1 MALLLQCQDKCA
13 EGTFCKCTSG
23 SGNSL
28 RARQIWPPKR
38 KVHLKSV
45 EPFQCLELQQNTFG
59 GYSQSA
65 MSKSV
70 HCVALLFCLT
80 FVLPHFPIVSSD
92 ANSKLKKCCSK
103 LNKKTDDKYCVE
115 RFCDFDAISQANVLN
130 FMSTC
135 KDRGETVGH
144 MWDCA
149 SSRVDHSKC
158 CKEKGVSE
166 TCMAYC
172 SAQDGA
178 LCGELQR
185 NPGLL

>member
-1 MALLLQCQDKCA
+1 MSDRVWNFSRTL
-13 EGTFCKCTSG
+13 SG
-23 SGNSL
+23 EDI
-28 RARQIWPPKR
+28 RR
-38 KVHLKSV
+38 
-45 EPFQCLELQQNTFG
+45 
-59 GYSQSA
+59 SA

-103 LNKKTDDKYCVE
+103 LNSKTDDKYCVE

-149 SSRVDHSKC
+149 SSRVDHTKC
-158 CKEKGVSE
+158 CKEKGVSK

-172 SAQDGA
+172 SAQDGVPNNYIDYA
-178 LCGELQR
+178 LCVENFNEIRDCFKDYLDAH
-185 NPGLL
+185 